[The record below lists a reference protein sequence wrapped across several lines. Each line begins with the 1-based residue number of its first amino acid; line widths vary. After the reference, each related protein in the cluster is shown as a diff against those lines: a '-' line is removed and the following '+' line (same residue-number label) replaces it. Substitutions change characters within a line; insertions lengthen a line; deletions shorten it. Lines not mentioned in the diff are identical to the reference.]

1 MDICDIKCKAN
12 WKKHSLQTNETY
24 LNPIKPILCYFSFV
38 FPSNLPWF
46 TVLGPA
52 ILDNSTTAPCFRT
65 LAVSRCSKA
74 TCFFLKE
81 NGRTIFPQLHVK
93 IADIFSV
100 AVASSFQTASI
111 YHSFIFICTIFLVIF
126 AILCGRFKQKSFI
139 YSQPLGANL
148 PTQGMTLFE
157 DVHHLSFLMDDLEL
171 HGFWVLF
178 LQFICGL
185 LCSFGTTRKAT
196 LIPPKRVALMI
207 LEKKTLPG
215 ATKPE
220 FIKTFFIVSSAFAR
234 VRRKLILIIDTYLL
248 TMHGQIFMK
257 PSNKI
262 CKSARR
268 NHAMY
273 DAVES
278 GWHKFLQVS
287 ALQVLISI

>member
-1 MDICDIKCKAN
+1 MHHFSCYLRHTL
-12 WKKHSLQTNETY
+12 WKVNK
-24 LNPIKPILCYFSFV
+24 
-38 FPSNLPWF
+38 
-46 TVLGPA
+46 
-52 ILDNSTTAPCFRT
+52 
-65 LAVSRCSKA
+65 
-74 TCFFLKE
+74 
-81 NGRTIFPQLHVK
+81 
-93 IADIFSV
+93 
-100 AVASSFQTASI
+100 
-111 YHSFIFICTIFLVIF
+111 
-126 AILCGRFKQKSFI
+126 KSFI

-178 LQFICGL
+178 LQFICGF
-185 LCSFGTTRKAT
+185 LCSFGTTQKAT

-207 LEKKTLPG
+207 FQKTLPA

-220 FIKTFFIVSSAFAR
+220 FLKSFFIVSSAFAR
-234 VRRKLILIIDTYLL
+234 VKRKLILIIDTYLL

-262 CKSARR
+262 CRSARL

-278 GWHKFLQVS
+278 G
-287 ALQVLISI
+287 